1 MNIRSY
7 VILIESILYVKKN
20 YQNKLDV
27 KQPIRITYTHG
38 LILYFYII
46 VFTISIHKD

>member
-1 MNIRSY
+1 MF
-7 VILIESILYVKKN
+7 ILIELIVYVKKN

-38 LILYFYII
+38 LILYFYVI
-46 VFTISIHKD
+46 VLAISIHKD